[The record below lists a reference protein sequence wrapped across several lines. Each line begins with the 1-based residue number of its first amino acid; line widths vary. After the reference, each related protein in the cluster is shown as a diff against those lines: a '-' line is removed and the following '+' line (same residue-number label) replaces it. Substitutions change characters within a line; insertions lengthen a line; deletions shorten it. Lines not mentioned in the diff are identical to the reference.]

1 MFCPNCGNKLRE
13 DAYFCGSC
21 GTQVGNAIQ
30 PTQQHPAN
38 QRPLTAEDLKNY
50 HEAARAEREF
60 EKNVERTSEYAVL
73 MEDEYKHLKSRF
85 TMCTILGVI
94 VAVGFGS
101 MLMSTASS
109 PNMDISASS
118 MVVTTI
124 ITCGLFFFV
133 PFGVLPIIDFVKNHG
148 FVVWF
153 SVIFLLFLFYFVF
166 LFAFFAGI
174 PSFISLRNKLK
185 KTKAEADLAN
195 EQLSALVA

>member
-1 MFCPNCGNKLRE
+1 MFCPNCGNELR
-13 DAYFCGSC
+13 DNACFCGSC
-21 GTQVGNAIQ
+21 GTQVGNDIQ

-60 EKNVERTSEYAVL
+60 EKNVERTTEYAAL

-85 TMCTILGVI
+85 AMCTILGAI
-94 VAVGFGS
+94 IAIGFG
-101 MLMSTASS
+101 LMSTASS
-109 PNMDISASS
+109 PNVDISASS
-118 MVVTTI
+118 MAVGTI
-124 ITCGLFFFV
+124 TACGLFFFI
-133 PFGVLPIIDFVKNHG
+133 PFGLLPIIDFVKNHG

-153 SVIFLLFLFYFVF
+153 SVIFLLILFYFVL